1 MLGAGSIIGFLN
13 EAKENR
19 LSDKSRMALVYLL
32 SFAFIAINSFLI
44 LKEYYWGFFI
54 PLMIVVLIYFLFAF
68 DKVLLLIFFL
78 TPLSVNLLDPDLNVG
93 ISLPAEPLMFGV
105 LLLFLLKLLFDYKYE
120 KEILK
125 HPVSIFILLNL
136 GWMFVTTLTS
146 QMHLV
151 SVKYFLSRL
160 WFVIPMFFVGIML
173 FKDYRNIKKVF
184 WYYAVALLIIIG
196 YTTFRHYSF
205 GFGEK
210 TGTWVMKP
218 FYNDHTAYGSVMSM
232 FIPIFLGFTL
242 LKSYK
247 PRVRII
253 AFVFAM
259 LMVMALAFSFSRAAW
274 ISVAVATGAFIIV
287 IFRIK
292 LRWLII
298 AAVMF
303 VAFFYTFR
311 FEIVDYLSKNKQDS
325 SADFVEH
332 VQSIAN
338 ISSDASNLERINRW
352 QSAIRMFEERPVFG
366 FGPGTYQFMYAP
378 YQQSKEKTIIST
390 NFGDVGNAHSEYI
403 GPLSESGLLGM
414 LTFLALA
421 IAIIATGMKVYRES
435 KNSEVRIVSLS
446 VTMGLITYLSHG
458 LLNNFLD
465 TEKLSV
471 PFWGFTAVLVALD
484 LYHKH
489 RPTSKNQLLP
499 NETGTHSET

>member
-1 MLGAGSIIGFLN
+1 MPGNKVIVAILQEIRS
-13 EAKENR
+13 NR
-19 LSDKSRMALVYLL
+19 LTDKTKKQLLYLIAGL
-32 SFAFIAINSFLI
+32 FILLNSFL
-44 LKEYYWGFFI
+44 LHKELYIGIAI
-54 PLMIVVLIYFLFAF
+54 PLILLVVYFYIFAF

-78 TPLSVNLLDPDLNVG
+78 TPLSVNLLDPDLNMG
-93 ISLPAEPLMFGV
+93 ISLPVEPMMFGV
-105 LLLFLLKLLFDYKYE
+105 LVLFLLKLLFDYKYE
-120 KEILK
+120 KAILK

-136 GWMFVTTLTS
+136 TWMFVTTLTS

-160 WFVIPMFFVGIML
+160 WFVIPMFFVGVML
-173 FKDYRNIKKVF
+173 FKDYRNVKKIF
-184 WYYAVALLIIIG
+184 WIYAFALIIVIG

-232 FIPIFLGFTL
+232 FIPVFLGFAL
-242 LKSYK
+242 LKNYK
-247 PRVRII
+247 PWVRL
-253 AFVFAM
+253 AALVFAS
-259 LMVMALAFSFSRAAW
+259 LMIMALAFSFSRAAW
-274 ISVAVATGAFIIV
+274 LSVAVAMGAFIII

-352 QSAIRMFEERPVFG
+352 QSAIRMFEERPVLG

-378 YQQSKEKTIIST
+378 YQRSKEKTIIST

-403 GPLSESGLLGM
+403 GPLAESGVLGM
-414 LTFLALA
+414 LTFLAVA
-421 IAIIATGMKVYRES
+421 IAIIATGMKVYRKS
-435 KNSEVRIVSLS
+435 KISEVRIISLS
-446 VTMGLITYLSHG
+446 VTLGLITYLSHG

-471 PFWGFTAVLVALD
+471 PFWSFTAVLVALD
-484 LYHKH
+484 LYH
-489 RPTSKNQLLP
+489 RNQPTADDPIQANK
-499 NETGTHSET
+499 